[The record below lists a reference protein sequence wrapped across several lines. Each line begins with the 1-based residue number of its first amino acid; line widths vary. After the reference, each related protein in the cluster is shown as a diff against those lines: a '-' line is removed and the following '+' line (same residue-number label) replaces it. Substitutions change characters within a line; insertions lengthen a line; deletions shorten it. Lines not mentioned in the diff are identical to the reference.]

1 YGVNNV
7 QVQSFGGDQ
16 PVTPQA
22 LSADQATINN
32 LRLWDNTQIQQ
43 TYQQLQSIRTYYT
56 FGQIDLDRYNVNGTT
71 EQVEISAREV
81 DQSKLPA
88 QAQGWF
94 NQKLQYTHGYGVAAS
109 PVAAVTGDGLPDY
122 IVGNVPPTGPLKVTT
137 PQIYFGELT
146 SDYVL
151 APSTSREVDYP
162 SGGSNVRTTYTGGHG
177 VPMSG
182 GNRWLWAFKTGDFN
196 LLVSPDIQDRTEILY
211 RRSVQDRIRAVAPFL
226 QMYENPYIVVVNG
239 KLYWIQDAYVA
250 ADTYPYSNA
259 EALPDGSSV
268 NYLRNSVKVVTDA
281 YDGTMRFYIADSKDP
296 IIRAYSATFPGL
308 FQPLSSMPL
317 GLRQ

>member
-1 YGVNNV
+1 VSGV
-7 QVQSFGGDQ
+7 S
-16 PVTPQA
+16 
-22 LSADQATINN
+22 
-32 LRLWDNTQIQQ
+32 
-43 TYQQLQSIRTYYT
+43 
-56 FGQIDLDRYNVNGTT
+56 
-71 EQVEISAREV
+71 
-81 DQSKLPA
+81 
-88 QAQGWF
+88 
-94 NQKLQYTHGYGVAAS
+94 
-109 PVAAVTGDGLPDY
+109 GDGLPDY
-122 IVGNVPPTGPLKVTT
+122 IVGNIPPSGPLKVTT

-151 APSTSREVDYP
+151 APSTSREFDYP

-317 GLRQ
+317 GLRQHLRVPYTQFLVQSTVYATYHISQPSTLYNREDVWTRAITPYYVEMRLPGETQAEYLQIIPFSPLNKQNLVAW